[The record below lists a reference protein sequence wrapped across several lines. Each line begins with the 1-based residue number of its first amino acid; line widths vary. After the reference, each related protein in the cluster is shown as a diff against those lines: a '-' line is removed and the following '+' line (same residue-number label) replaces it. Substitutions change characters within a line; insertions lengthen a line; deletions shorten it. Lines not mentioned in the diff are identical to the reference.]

1 MRHGTGMALVLAAG
15 TLWSF
20 QGLMIRQ
27 IELSGPWAILFWRS
41 LAMLPVVF
49 AFLAWRTKGSPLR
62 IIAQA
67 GSAGL
72 IGGLGLVLAMA
83 GAVIA
88 FQNTTVANA
97 AFLFAASPLIAALLG
112 RIVLHERVAPHT
124 LLAIALAM
132 LGIFL
137 MVRDGLAAGAWL
149 GNVAG
154 LLSSLGFAIFTVALR
169 WRHIEDA
176 MPVSLLG
183 GCFALLVAVAMSGL
197 SGQPLLVHAPD
208 IGWATFMGAVTL
220 AGGMILY
227 SLGSKVVPA
236 AELTLLSNIEGLLA
250 PTWAW
255 LLLGEIA
262 RPATF
267 IGGGIVLAAI
277 VFNGLA
283 GHRQRSVMA

>member
-97 AFLFAASPLIAALLG
+97 AFLFAASPLIAAVLG

>member
-1 MRHGTGMALVLAAG
+1 MQHGRGMALVLMAG

-27 IELSGPWAILFWRS
+27 IEQSGPWAVLFWRS
-41 LAMLPVVF
+41 LAMLPVIFV
-49 AFLAWRTKGSPLR
+49 FLAWRRRGSPLR
-62 IIAQA
+62 IIRQA

-72 IGGLGLVLAMA
+72 VGGLGLVLAMA
-83 GAVIA
+83 CAIIA

-112 RIVLHERVAPHT
+112 RIVLHEKVAAYT
-124 LLAIALAM
+124 MLAIILAL

-149 GNVAG
+149 GNLAG
-154 LLSSLGFAIFTVALR
+154 LASSLGFAIFTVALR
-169 WRHIEDA
+169 WRHIEDS

-183 GCFALLVAVAMSGL
+183 GCFALLAAAAMSGI
-197 SGQPLLVHAPD
+197 SGQPLLVQVPD
-208 IGWATFMGAVTL
+208 IGWAMFMGAVTL

-236 AELTLLSNIEGLLA
+236 AELTLLSNVEGLLA

-255 LLLGEIA
+255 LLLGEVA

-267 IGGGIVLAAI
+267 AGGAIVLAAI

-283 GHRQRSVMA
+283 GHRRRSALA